1 MPFASARHSLM
12 LVLPTSKR
20 SAVRECVMAAT
31 FTSLRRKFKGG
42 RCSLPR
48 IGAWTSGSRVR
59 AGVDETAKNSGP
71 VRGRRHSVAAENRPF
86 MRRRIPV
93 SETIDGGQPDLRT
106 AYRHLAG
113 YFPGGAVILHEG
125 RVVLA
130 TTDSEERRV
139 GKECRSRWSP
149 YH

>member
-1 MPFASARHSLM
+1 M
-12 LVLPTSKR
+12 
-20 SAVRECVMAAT
+20 
-31 FTSLRRKFKGG
+31 
-42 RCSLPR
+42 
-48 IGAWTSGSRVR
+48 
-59 AGVDETAKNSGP
+59 DEAAKNSGP

-106 AYRHLAG
+106 AYRHLAE

-130 TTDSEERRV
+130 NEAFARLVCFFASISIPFQKIRAQIYTIIFNFRNIPPDFTPKQMLIQTIHSCRRY
-139 GKECRSRWSP
+139 EIL
-149 YH
+149 

>member
-48 IGAWTSGSRVR
+48 IGVWTSGSRVR
-59 AGVDETAKNSGP
+59 AGWMKRQKILALS
-71 VRGRRHSVAAENRPF
+71 RGED
-86 MRRRIPV
+86 IV
-93 SETIDGGQPDLRT
+93 SPQKIVPSCGG
-106 AYRHLAG
+106 G
-113 YFPGGAVILHEG
+113 FP
-125 RVVLA
+125 
-130 TTDSEERRV
+130 
-139 GKECRSRWSP
+139 
-149 YH
+149 